1 MRFDLTLTK
10 VKNTEFSTLYDRFII
25 EEKLSPKQYESL
37 LAIAICF
44 TNATD
49 INVQQLGYR
58 IIVEYCN
65 QTHNYIPLYE
75 IAVNKGLY
83 PVSKFIEQHY
93 ISEDRKNFFT
103 EWNDA
108 FVEQFAANQQ
118 YQSEQQHFLTDFFS
132 KKKNCT
138 VSVIAPTSYG
148 KSELILSAVKE
159 YAGKKICIVTSTKAL
174 LVQTKKRV
182 QRVSKG
188 LFPKIVVH
196 PEMYNPT
203 DESCLAVL
211 TQERLLRVLKKDP
224 NLAFDCL
231 VIDEAHEL
239 LEDDSRNRMLANV
252 IIVAQKRNPATVFKF
267 LTPFLVDGQ
276 NLKTRYTTYDI
287 EGFKVSEYIKTEK
300 YYLYDLRK
308 HTGLHLYDQ
317 FFNKYLPIQDGTN
330 FVYEEDVVKHY
341 SAGKNIVYLNKPT
354 DIEEFALALADVL
367 PEIDSELITAACE
380 NISEY
385 LQPQYNLLACL
396 RKGIIYHHGSVPDA
410 IRIYIEDLYRNE
422 PDIKY
427 VITSSTL
434 LSGVNLPAE
443 RMFILDNKRGR
454 SNLSHDSFKNLVG
467 RICRFSEIFNSTNGS
482 LERLEPQ
489 IYLVFGQ
496 YFADRANCESF
507 LRKVAKAEL
516 SFEDDVENVLLS
528 NTPIDSKNADD
539 LREASEFI
547 ENYENGTIEDYHD
560 RYTKTNVGKA
570 CIMNGVTEIDIF
582 KHEET
587 MQHQVEV
594 YHGVATKISSPDQLL
609 DIINELFV
617 QHLPEVGSENLRRLA
632 NQEARKFYAMMFAW
646 RVGNKS
652 YAEMISLFVGY
663 WRQLYKRNRYVLVYV
678 GKWGD
683 TRLPGSVAEHY
694 TRFDRKNRT
703 QIVNLAIVRI
713 KEEQDFIDNNLI
725 KYVEVLYDLG
735 LIEDK
740 FYAQIKYGTDDDT
753 AICLIKNG
761 LSLSSASLL
770 LKKYRSYLNIDT
782 LAGAVSYADNLVEE
796 MKNAQENHILICEI
810 QSCI

>member
-1 MRFDLTLTK
+1 MQFDLTLNK
-10 VKNTEFSTLYDRFII
+10 IKNTEFASLYDNFIVG
-25 EEKLSPKQYESL
+25 EKLTPKQYESL

-44 TNATD
+44 TNAIDT
-49 INVQQLGYR
+49 NVQQLGYR

-65 QTHNYIPLYE
+65 QTRNYIPLYE
-75 IAVNKGLY
+75 IAINKGLY

-93 ISEDRKNFFT
+93 IAEDRKNFFT

-108 FVEQFAANQQ
+108 FVEQFSTNQQ
-118 YQSEQQHFLTDFFS
+118 YQSEQQRFLTNFFS
-132 KKKNCT
+132 EKKNST
-138 VSVIAPTSYG
+138 ISVIAPTSYG
-148 KSELILSAVKE
+148 KSELILSTVKE

-182 QRVSKG
+182 QQISKG

-196 PEMYNPT
+196 PEMYNSS

-211 TQERLLRVLKKDP
+211 TQERLLRVFKKDP

-239 LEDDSRNRMLANV
+239 LEDDSRNRTLANV
-252 IIVAQKRNPATVFKF
+252 IIVAQRRNPATVFKF
-267 LTPFLVDGQ
+267 LTPFLADGQ

-300 YYLYDLRK
+300 YFLYDLRK
-308 HTGLHLYDQ
+308 HAGLHLYDQ
-317 FFNKYLPIQDGTN
+317 FFNKYLPIKDDTS

-341 SAGKNIVYLNKPT
+341 SASKNIVYLNKPT
-354 DIEEFALALADVL
+354 DIEKFALALADVL
-367 PEIDSELITAACE
+367 PDVDSELISAACE
-380 NISEY
+380 NIAEY

-410 IRIYIEDLYRNE
+410 IRIYVEDLYRNE
-422 PDIKY
+422 PAIKY

-467 RICRFSEIFNSTNGS
+467 RVCRFSEIFNNANGS

-489 IYLVFGQ
+489 VYLVYGQ
-496 YFADRANCESF
+496 YFADRANCENF

-516 SFEDDVENVLLS
+516 TFEDDVENVLLS
-528 NTPIDSKNADD
+528 NTPIDSNNADD

-547 ENYENGTIEDYHD
+547 ENYENGTIEDYRE
-560 RYTKTNVGKA
+560 RYTKTDVGKA
-570 CIMNGVTEIDIF
+570 CILNGVTEIDIF
-582 KHEET
+582 THEEM
-587 MQHQVEV
+587 MQQQVDA
-594 YHGVATKISSPDQLL
+594 YHMSSKKIGTPDQLL
-609 DIINELFV
+609 DVINELFV
-617 QHLPEVGSENLRRLA
+617 QHLPEAGSDNLRRLA
-632 NQEARKFYAMMFAW
+632 NNEARKFYSMMFAW

-652 YAEMISLFVGY
+652 YSEMISLFVGY
-663 WRQLYKRNRYVLVYV
+663 WHHLYKRDHYVLVYV

-683 TRLPGSVAEHY
+683 IKPPGSVAAHY
-694 TRFDRKNRT
+694 TRFVGKNRT

-740 FYAQIKYGTDDDT
+740 FYAQIKYGTDDDA

-761 LSLSSASLL
+761 LSLSAATLL
-770 LKKYRSYLNIDT
+770 LKKYHRYLSIDT
-782 LAGAVSYADNLVEE
+782 LAGTVAYSDNLIKE
-796 MKNAQENHILICEI
+796 MINAQENHILICEI
-810 QSCI
+810 QSNS